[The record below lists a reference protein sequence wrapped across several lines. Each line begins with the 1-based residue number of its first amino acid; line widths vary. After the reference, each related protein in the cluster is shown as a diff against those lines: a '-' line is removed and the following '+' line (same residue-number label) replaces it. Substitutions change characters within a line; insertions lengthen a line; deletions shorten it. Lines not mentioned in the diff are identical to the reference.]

1 MSRNCCSSTNRRR
14 ESIPSRAVSS
24 GICCSNFPATASRF
38 SSPRTTWTKPSAAAT
53 SPTSITANSSPT
65 VRRTRCANSPTCSRP
80 APCASRSPHPKS
92 PGRWLAPVKSKASAV
107 QPSSASPSTRL
118 STTTWIWTTSA
129 RSFPGRAPRSAKSA
143 RSLRA
148 SKTSSWSSPTRIRP
162 TATIWRPP
170 AKRRRPGMTDIFRG
184 FGAVFYKE
192 ALHVRRDFGT
202 LFFSLIIP
210 LLQMLLLGYG
220 IDTNIRQINTV
231 VFNADGRRESRE
243 LLDRLKNSDTF
254 HVVRY
259 VNSDVEM
266 NEMIIGGKARVGI
279 KIPVDYSDKLL
290 HQMSAQVLVLIDG
303 SDSSVAGQAINVTTS
318 IGLDESLRRA
328 LTNNASSAVDMR
340 PKLLFNPDSRSPNF
354 FLPGLTA
361 ILLLN
366 VTTFLTA
373 FSIVREKER
382 GTLEQLFVTPVR
394 PMGLLLGK
402 LLPYLGIGFFEL
414 LLILTFMR
422 FVFLVPIHGSVLLL
436 GFLSLPYLF
445 AALSLGILISSK
457 ANSQAEAMQLAFLP
471 ILPNVFFSGYIFPRE
486 TIPTIFKPLSYL
498 IPASYF
504 INITRGVILRGA
516 GISHLWTDG
525 LALCLIGT
533 L

>member
-1 MSRNCCSSTNRRR
+1 
-14 ESIPSRAVSS
+14 
-24 GICCSNFPATASRF
+24 
-38 SSPRTTWTKPSAAAT
+38 
-53 SPTSITANSSPT
+53 
-65 VRRTRCANSPTCSRP
+65 VR
-80 APCASRSPHPKS
+80 
-92 PGRWLAPVKSKASAV
+92 
-107 QPSSASPSTRL
+107 
-118 STTTWIWTTSA
+118 
-129 RSFPGRAPRSAKSA
+129 
-143 RSLRA
+143 
-148 SKTSSWSSPTRIRP
+148 
-162 TATIWRPP
+162 
-170 AKRRRPGMTDIFRG
+170 DIFRG

-192 ALHVRRDFGT
+192 TLHVRRDFGT

-254 HVVRY
+254 HLVRY
-259 VNSDVEM
+259 VNTDHEM
-266 NEMIIGGKARVGI
+266 NEMIIAGKARVGI

-290 HQMSAQVLVLIDG
+290 HKMSAQVLVLIDG

-318 IGLDESLRRA
+318 IGLDESLRRV
-328 LTNNASSAVDMR
+328 LVNNETFAVDMR

-402 LLPYLGIGFFEL
+402 LLPYLVIGFFEL
-414 LLILTFMR
+414 CMILTFMR
-422 FVFLVPIHGSVLLL
+422 FAFHVPIHGSVILLA
-436 GFLSLPYLF
+436 FLSLPYIF
-445 AALSLGILISSK
+445 VSLSLGILISSK
-457 ANSQAEAMQLAFLP
+457 ANSQSEAMQLAFLT
-471 ILPNVFFSGYIFPRE
+471 ILPSIFFSGYIFPRE
-486 TIPTIFKPLSYL
+486 TMPKIFYVISYFV
-498 IPASYF
+498 PASYF

-516 GISHLWTDG
+516 GITHLWIDA
-525 LALCLIGT
+525 LALFAMGT
-533 L
+533 FLLVIAARRFQNKVIMA